1 MPKGFGLKP
10 EQIVDKLR
18 EIEVKIGQGKDV
30 LTACLLTDATDR

>member
-18 EIEVKIGQGKDV
+18 EIEIKIGQSKDV
-30 LTACLLTDATDR
+30 LTAC